1 MFMLKGVVSV
11 VDAEMFV
18 CFAGS
23 VDVSVVLIICDLVNV
38 VVDETLLSSEDIGVE
53 LVKVVGS
60 EEGLTS
66 GLGAEETTRRRKG
79 NMSVKTI
86 SDDILA
92 TVIVE
97 IEALDDFR

>member
-1 MFMLKGVVSV
+1 
-11 VDAEMFV
+11 MFV

-38 VVDETLLSSEDIGVE
+38 VVDETLLSSEDVGVE

-66 GLGAEETTRRRKG
+66 GLEAEETTRRRKG

-86 SDDILA
+86 SDDIVA